1 MRICSFSPTIR
12 HRSYAGKTVSL
23 EEVQKKITPEQKW
36 SFYFDQQ
43 SPLEAGWRK
52 RTENFISSFFASGH
66 CASDRQL
73 CFTSSRQF
81 CRNSKCSHEIPA
93 CLYEK
98 PQPLSSAGPDPAQ
111 DQPNAGCAAGILAE
125 GMAKLSMDMP
135 WQRKPGEKTE
145 MLNPF
150 MFNLDSSK
158 YNVASSPRSKPSEQN
173 DLGRDR
179 ALHTAMMPMADGGL
193 LNLSVGGMMS
203 DAALQ
208 SHVCEFCQAVF
219 PRDST
224 TRGEYLRHLCTHVA

>member
-1 MRICSFSPTIR
+1 WSVCGREAKKLLIKFSVRFLHPASNGLCYKCNR
-12 HRSYAGKTVSL
+12 PCDVYC
-23 EEVQKKITPEQKW
+23 
-36 SFYFDQQ
+36 QQ

-98 PQPLSSAGPDPAQ
+98 PQPLTSAGPDPAQ

-135 WQRKPGEKTE
+135 W
-145 MLNPF
+145 
-150 MFNLDSSK
+150 
-158 YNVASSPRSKPSEQN
+158 
-173 DLGRDR
+173 
-179 ALHTAMMPMADGGL
+179 
-193 LNLSVGGMMS
+193 
-203 DAALQ
+203 
-208 SHVCEFCQAVF
+208 
-219 PRDST
+219 
-224 TRGEYLRHLCTHVA
+224 